1 MSISF
6 KKIKAKWAG
15 SPLIKQQKI
24 ALSSTKCA
32 KVHAG
37 VLLTVLILSVVYLV
51 HVNALATRGYAMK
64 ELDSHIADLK
74 KENERLQMDIIEAQS
89 MSTLQKKI
97 DEMKLVRADRIDYL
111 EPGASVALVR

>member
-1 MSISF
+1 M
-6 KKIKAKWAG
+6 
-15 SPLIKQQKI
+15 IKQQKI

-64 ELDSHIADLK
+64 ELDHHIADLK
-74 KENERLQMDIIEAQS
+74 KQNERLQIDIIQSQS
-89 MSTLQKKI
+89 MGTLQKKI
-97 DEMKLVRADRIDYL
+97 DEMKLVRADHIDYI
-111 EPGASVALVR
+111 EPNASVAVAQ